1 MTIARLLLRSLR
13 CGAFWAWLAAG
24 LAGCHSLD
32 LRDDRLERPVPPA
45 MIPPRELC
53 KVSLPT
59 YRIEPPDILNIEM
72 LKLVPKP
79 PYRSETYDVLEIHV
93 TNTLPEQPIDN
104 YYIVEAEGV
113 INLGP
118 AYGTVR
124 VVGMTL
130 DETKKAI
137 EKSLG
142 QLLREPEVSVKL
154 AKVSGAQPVTGQ
166 YLVAPDG
173 TINLRQYGLVHVAG
187 LTVTEARLAMQKH
200 LAEFLDSPELSVDVQ
215 AYNSKVYYVITAG
228 AGLGDNVRRFPVTG
242 NETALD
248 AISQVNGLSQLSSMN
263 IWIARPAPGGFGC
276 EQILPIDWV
285 AITRGAA
292 TGTNY
297 QVLPGDRIYIQ
308 DDQMVLL
315 ANVVNKV
322 IAPFERVMGFVGLS
336 TSTARSAQT
345 LGRDYNHANVANA
358 NGL

>member
-1 MTIARLLLRSLR
+1 
-13 CGAFWAWLAAG
+13 
-24 LAGCHSLD
+24 
-32 LRDDRLERPVPPA
+32 
-45 MIPPRELC
+45 
-53 KVSLPT
+53 
-59 YRIEPPDILNIEM
+59 
-72 LKLVPKP
+72 
-79 PYRSETYDVLEIHV
+79 
-93 TNTLPEQPIDN
+93 
-104 YYIVEAEGV
+104 
-113 INLGP
+113 
-118 AYGTVR
+118 
-124 VVGMTL
+124 
-130 DETKKAI
+130 
-137 EKSLG
+137 
-142 QLLREPEVSVKL
+142 
-154 AKVSGAQPVTGQ
+154 
-166 YLVAPDG
+166 
-173 TINLRQYGLVHVAG
+173 
-187 LTVTEARLAMQKH
+187 VTEARLAMQKH